1 MCNRCVVQI
10 ESLGSFRFETY
21 AVDRDSGQYRDA
33 RADGGGVRADLG
45 SSQNQT
51 GIDICDSISAALCSF
66 ERFSKKNYGIGV
78 LPLRIRRRKKA
89 PISGAAMAPSKAS
102 VIAWRRT
109 VSVRVAAESFVVRET
124 DSADLQGN
132 ASPEFVRIEAVT
144 DASLRSLL
152 LVFGIVGE
160 DRGTD
165 YFLR

>member
-1 MCNRCVVQI
+1 M
-10 ESLGSFRFETY
+10 
-21 AVDRDSGQYRDA
+21 
-33 RADGGGVRADLG
+33 RADLG

-78 LPLRIRRRKKA
+78 LPLRIRRRKKCA
-89 PISGAAMAPSKAS
+89 DIWRGHGSKQS
-102 VIAWRRT
+102 VGDRMEED

-132 ASPEFVRIEAVT
+132 AESGIRANRSRNRCEFEVPAAWSSALWVKI
-144 DASLRSLL
+144 
-152 LVFGIVGE
+152 GE
-160 DRGTD
+160 QT